1 MTSVF
6 AIHLWICWESINSI
20 NAARAICI
28 FVPEL
33 ERLSIMGLGGLGLLL
48 VFVWHRWLQFISSS
62 PHLYVEK
69 LRIYQLIASYLHF
82 CSRASAFVWHW
93 CSQFISHMLRI
104 YQLRA
109 SYLHFSSRAWGWV
122 AWVAITD
129 ADVPMCHCVCSHI
142 SWETQKLSI
151 FCCQAWGLGSLNAR
165 HLCLH
170 FLISI
175 KLEIMYGRHCCG
187 VVEEN
192 RENRGAFVKV

>member
-1 MTSVF
+1 MPLIIPIQPIQYTQYTEIYIRSDMDLPSYDIVTSVF

-28 FVPEL
+28 FAPEL
-33 ERLSIMGLGGLGLLL
+33 ESLSIMGLGLLL

-129 ADVPMCHCVCSHI
+129 ADVPMCHCVCVFV
-142 SWETQKLSI
+142 L
-151 FCCQAWGLGSLNAR
+151 FV
-165 HLCLH
+165 
-170 FLISI
+170 LI
-175 KLEIMYGRHCCG
+175 
-187 VVEEN
+187 
-192 RENRGAFVKV
+192 